1 MTAGVEA
8 DVLGAGEPLPCASEV
23 GVSEAGALEA
33 GALEGD
39 ANVDAGGAT
48 GRASFTL
55 LLVNSRQGWN
65 SAAPTMTR
73 TTIATPTMLARIL
86 WARIIR
92 PILFMLQG

>member
-23 GVSEAGALEA
+23 GASEA

-86 WARIIR
+86 WARIIC